1 MSNVTKLKQP
11 AYMNSAMKNTFRE
24 VLTKTRSNLIAEP
37 TIEIENGPMPDEID
51 IASMQEAAVL
61 EMRRRERDA
70 TLIRKINK
78 SLQKLESGEYG
89 YCDDC
94 GSEIGA
100 DRLHARPTADLCIS
114 CKTIAEQKETQFKKR
129 RAA

>member
-1 MSNVTKLKQP
+1 MSNVTQLKQP
-11 AYMNSAMKNTFRE
+11 AYMNSAMQNTFRE
-24 VLTKTRSNLIAEP
+24 ILAKTRNDLIAEP
-37 TIEIENGPMPDEID
+37 AIEIENGPMPDESD

-70 TLIRKINK
+70 
-78 SLQKLESGEYG
+78 YG

-94 GSEIGA
+94 GCEIGA

-129 RAA
+129 RVA

>member
-1 MSNVTKLKQP
+1 MQ
-11 AYMNSAMKNTFRE
+11 NTFRE
-24 VLTKTRSNLIAEP
+24 ILAKTRNDLIAEP
-37 TIEIENGPMPDEID
+37 IIEIENGPMPDESD

-70 TLIRKINK
+70 ILLKKINK
-78 SLQKLESGEYG
+78 SLLKLESGEYG

-94 GSEIGA
+94 GCEIGV
-100 DRLHARPTADLCIS
+100 DCLQARPTADLCIT

-129 RAA
+129 RVA